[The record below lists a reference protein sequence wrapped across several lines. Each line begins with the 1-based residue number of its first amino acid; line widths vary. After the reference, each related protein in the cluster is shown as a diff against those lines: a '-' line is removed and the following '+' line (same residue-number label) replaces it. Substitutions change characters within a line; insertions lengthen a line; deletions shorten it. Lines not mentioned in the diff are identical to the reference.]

1 MRLKIVYGVLFVAAA
16 LSVAGFWVWQ
26 KNIFST
32 GDVRLEILAPDAITV
47 GEEVTYVVR
56 WRNVGDTQLVDA
68 SLTFDYPEGAI
79 PSEGSDARVIRAID
93 TINPGQE
100 DSARFSAR
108 LFGKENEIK
117 EARASLTYTPRNLS
131 ASFRSETSASSK
143 ISFVP
148 LNFDVNVPS
157 RMEADQQFEIE
168 LNYFSNSEYPLSD
181 LRIQMQYPDGF
192 SFRSASPVPLGD
204 NEWDIGVLN
213 RTEGGRIT
221 VRGALEGGVQEVK
234 IFRAVIGSWKDGR
247 FTVMREVQKGVQIA
261 RPQLLIAQQVNSSA
275 NYVASAGDV
284 LHYEISFRNPTDRI
298 LENLSLLVTLDGRAF
313 DLDSLKANSGRF
325 QRGSNSLVWEPRDNT
340 RLRFLGRGEEGRV
353 EFWVNVKDDIETFS
367 PQDQG
372 LTLQNRVL
380 LSEASM
386 DFEVKLRADLR
397 IEQRGFFS
405 DEVFGNTG
413 PHPPTVGQRTT
424 YTVIWRATNKLN
436 DVRSAR
442 VKAALPQ
449 GAELTGNI
457 FPANSNLTFDSASRE
472 LVWEIGD
479 LAAGT
484 GVFPELQPPSVA
496 FQIAFTPTPAQRG
509 RIAELVG
516 QARITGED
524 LFVDQVVSSTD
535 DPIDTRLPDDSSV
548 SGGMGIVQ

>member
-16 LSVAGFWVWQ
+16 LSVAGFWIWQ
-26 KNIFST
+26 KNVFST
-32 GDVRLEILAPDAITV
+32 GQVRLEILAPDEISV
-47 GEEVTYVVR
+47 GEEVTYTVR
-56 WRNVGDTQLVDA
+56 WRNGSDTQLVDA
-68 SLTFDYPEGAI
+68 VLTFDYPDGAI
-79 PSEGSDARVIRAID
+79 PSEGGDARVTKTVD

-100 DSARFSAR
+100 DSVRFSAR
-108 LFGKENEIK
+108 LFGKENEVK
-117 EARASLTYTPRNLS
+117 EARVSLTYTPRNLS
-131 ASFRSETSASSK
+131 ASFRSETTVSSK

-148 LNFDVNVPS
+148 LNFDMNIPS
-157 RMEADQQFEIE
+157 RMEAGQQFEIE

-181 LRIQMQYPDGF
+181 LRLQMQYPEGF
-192 SFRSASPVPLGD
+192 SFQSALPVPLGD

-221 VRGALEGGVQEVK
+221 VRGALEGGVQETK

-247 FTVMREVQKGVQIA
+247 FTMRREVQKGVQIA
-261 RPQLLIAQQVNSSA
+261 KPQLLISQQVNSSA
-275 NYVASAGDV
+275 DYVASVGDV
-284 LHYEISFRNPTDRI
+284 LHYEIFFRNPTDRI

-313 DLDSLKANSGRF
+313 DLDSIKASNGRF
-325 QRGSNSLVWEPRDNT
+325 QKGTGSIVWESRDNT

-372 LTLQNRVL
+372 LALRNHVL

-397 IEQRGFFS
+397 VEQRGFFS

-413 PHPPTVGQRTT
+413 PYPPLVGQRTT
-424 YTVIWRATNKLN
+424 YTVIWQATNKYN

-442 VKAALPQ
+442 VEAALPQ
-449 GAELTGNI
+449 DVELTGNI
-457 FPANSNLTFDSASRE
+457 FPTDSGLTFDSASRE
-472 LVWEIGD
+472 LVWEVGD
-479 LAAGT
+479 VAAGT
-484 GVFPELQPPSVA
+484 GTFSELQPPSVA
-496 FQIAFTPTPAQRG
+496 FQIALTPSSAQRG
-509 RIAELVG
+509 SVAELVG

-524 LFVDQVVSSTD
+524 LFVDQVVSSAD
-535 DPIDTRLPDDSSV
+535 DPIDTRLPDDSSIPAG
-548 SGGMGIVQ
+548 SGIVH